1 MKYIVVLCD
10 GAADTP
16 VKELGNKTP
25 LEVAKKP
32 NIDKLAAMG
41 EMGMVTTVPGNL
53 PPGSDV
59 ANLAVFGYDPQK
71 YYTGRSPLEAMSMGV
86 HLELTDTTFRTNVVT
101 LSDEES
107 YEDKTMIDYSSDEIT
122 TEESTQ
128 LIKAVNDALKTEE
141 YEFFSGISYR
151 HLMVWH
157 NKENNFSLTPPHD
170 ITERKIKDYLPKDET
185 ILNLMKKSYE
195 ILKDHP
201 VNLDRIRR
209 GLRPANSIWIWG
221 NGTKPNLDT
230 YSEKFGIKGSVVSA
244 VDLIKGIGVCAGL
257 EVIDVIGATGNV
269 HTNFDG
275 KAEAAIK
282 ALRSGS
288 DFVYVHLEAPDE
300 AGHRHE
306 IDNKVRA
313 IELIDEKIV
322 APILNALK
330 EDGEDYAILIMPD
343 HPTPLAIR
351 THTSDPVPYIIY
363 KSGEH
368 FDEKAVS
375 YTEAEAKETGVVVK
389 DGYALMNKLLGK

>member
-1 MKYIVVLCD
+1 MKYIVILCD

-16 VKELGNKTP
+16 VPELGGKTP

-32 NIDKLAAMG
+32 NIDKLAKCG
-41 EMGMVTTVPGNL
+41 EVGMVTTVPANL

-71 YYTGRSPLEAMSMGV
+71 YYTGRSPLEALSMGV
-86 HLELTDTTFRTNVVT
+86 HLELSDTTFRTNVVT
-101 LSDEES
+101 LSDDAN
-107 YEDKTMIDYSSDEIT
+107 YEDKTMVDYSSDEIT
-122 TEESTQ
+122 TEESSQ

-151 HLMVWH
+151 HLLVWH

-170 ITERKIKDYLPKDET
+170 ISGRCVGEYLPKDET
-185 ILNLMKKSYE
+185 LLTLMKKSYE

-201 VNLDRIRR
+201 VNLDRIKR
-209 GLRPANSIWIWG
+209 GLNPANSIWIWG

-230 YSEKFGIKGSVVSA
+230 YKEKFNLQGTVVSA
-244 VDLIKGIGVCAGL
+244 VDLIKGIGVGAGL
-257 EVIDVIGATGNV
+257 KNIDVIGATGNV

-282 ALRSGS
+282 ALRDGS
-288 DFVYVHLEAPDE
+288 DFLYVHLEAPDE

-322 APILNALK
+322 APILKAL
-330 EDGEDYAILIMPD
+330 EDDGEDFAMLIMPD

-363 KSGEH
+363 KSGKNISSGV
-368 FDEKAVS
+368 DS
-375 YTEAEAKETGVVVK
+375 YTEAEALKTGVVVEH
-389 DGYALMNKLLGK
+389 GYSLINKLTEN

>member
-1 MKYIVVLCD
+1 MKNIVILID

-32 NIDKLAAMG
+32 NIDRLATLG
-41 EMGMVTTVPGNL
+41 EMGMVTTVPENL

-71 YYTGRSPLEAMSMGV
+71 YYTGRSPLEALSMGV
-86 HLELTDTTFRTNVVT
+86 QLKLSDTTFRTNLVN
-101 LSDEES
+101 LSEDEP
-107 YEDKTMIDYSSDEIT
+107 YEEKIMVDYSSDEIT
-122 TEESTQ
+122 TEEAAQ
-128 LIKAVNDALKTEE
+128 LIASVNDALRTEE

-151 HLMVWH
+151 HLLVWH

-170 ITERKIKDYLPKDET
+170 ISDRKVCEYLPKDET
-185 ILNLMKKSYE
+185 LLMLMKKSYE

-201 VNLDRIRR
+201 VNIDRKKR

-221 NGTKPNLDT
+221 NGTKPALATFDEL
-230 YSEKFGIKGSVVSA
+230 YKVQGSVVSA
-244 VDLIKGIGVCAGL
+244 VDLIKGIGVGAGL
-257 EVIDVIGATGNV
+257 NVVDVEGATGTV

-275 KAEAAIK
+275 KAKAAIDEMK
-282 ALRSGS
+282 KGA
-288 DFVYVHLEAPDE
+288 DFVYVHLEAADE

-306 IDNKVRA
+306 IENKVKA

-322 APILNALK
+322 APIL
-330 EDGEDYAILIMPD
+330 DYLEEAEEEFSMLIMPD

-351 THTSDPVPYIIY
+351 THTSDPVPYILY
-363 KSGEH
+363 KSNSGAEVK
-368 FDEKAVS
+368 ETS
-375 YTEAEAKETGVVVK
+375 YTEENAKATGIVEQY
-389 DGYALMNKLLGK
+389 GHNLMARLLGR

>member
-1 MKYIVVLCD
+1 MKYAVILCD

-16 VKELGNKTP
+16 VPELGGKTP
-25 LEVAKKP
+25 LEAAHKP
-32 NIDKLAAMG
+32 NIDALASCG
-41 EMGMVTTVPGNL
+41 EMGMVTTFPKNL

-101 LSDEES
+101 LSDDER

-122 TEESTQ
+122 TEESSQ
-128 LIKAVNDALKTEE
+128 LIAAVNEALRTDE

-157 NKENNFSLTPPHD
+157 NKKNDFSLTPPHD
-170 ITERKIKDYLPKDET
+170 ISDRKITDYLPKDKT
-185 ILNLMKKSYE
+185 ILNLMKKSYD

-201 VNLDRIRR
+201 VNLDRIKR

-230 YSEKFGIKGSVVSA
+230 YAEKFGIRGAVVSA

-257 EVIDVIGATGNV
+257 DVIDVIGATGNV

-275 KAEAAIK
+275 KAEAAIR
-282 ALRSGS
+282 ALRSGD

-306 IDNKVRA
+306 IENKVKA

-322 APILNALK
+322 APIVAALK
-330 EDGEDYAILIMPD
+330 ADGEDFAILIMPD

-363 KSGEH
+363 RSGNCTNGSVRIYSEKEAAKTGIVTEH
-368 FDEKAVS
+368 G
-375 YTEAEAKETGVVVK
+375 YT
-389 DGYALMNKLLGK
+389 LMNKLLGR

>member
-1 MKYIVVLCD
+1 MKYAVILCD

-16 VKELGNKTP
+16 VPELGGKTP
-25 LEVAKKP
+25 LEAAHKP
-32 NIDKLAAMG
+32 NIDALASCG
-41 EMGMVTTVPGNL
+41 EMGMVTTVPKNL

-101 LSDEES
+101 LSDDER

-122 TEESTQ
+122 TEESSQ
-128 LIKAVNDALKTEE
+128 LIAAVNEALRTEE

-151 HLMVWH
+151 QLMVWH
-157 NKENNFSLTPPHD
+157 NKKNDFSLTPPHD
-170 ITERKIKDYLPKDET
+170 ISDRKITDYLPKDKT
-185 ILNLMKKSYE
+185 ILNLMKKSYD
-195 ILKDHP
+195 ILKNHP
-201 VNLDRIRR
+201 VNLDIIKR

-230 YSEKFGIKGSVVSA
+230 YAEKFGIRGAVVSA

-257 EVIDVIGATGNV
+257 DVIDVIGATGNV

-275 KAEAAIK
+275 KAEAAIR
-282 ALRSGS
+282 ALRSGD

-306 IDNKVRA
+306 IENKVKA

-322 APILNALK
+322 APIVAALK
-330 EDGEDYAILIMPD
+330 ADGEDFAILIMPD

-363 KSGEH
+363 RSGNCTNGSVRIYSEKEAAKTGIVAEH
-368 FDEKAVS
+368 G
-375 YTEAEAKETGVVVK
+375 YT
-389 DGYALMNKLLGK
+389 LMNKLLGR